1 MASRFLALPPPV
13 LGLLLLWA
21 GSIEAAPSPDPVT
34 DPKFAPAAERAQREA
49 DKVFRWILINGSQPK
64 RAPPTEAAEPAA
76 PAAAPAARR
85 QAPRTKPDEPRPA
98 AQGAKPPERLPA
110 ANDATPLV
118 RAAATAGSA
127 PAGPSRSASV
137 PPAPA
142 QAASRPAGA
151 SARAQGP
158 ANAAPAPAA
167 AAASATALPQGPGPA
182 AVAAVVEPVEDEPLI
197 LVHQVEPEFPAAI
210 LRRQQKGSVLVRFEV
225 QTDGSVLG
233 AEVVKTSNPRLNA
246 PALQAVSQW
255 RFKPLQQPQSG
266 TAELAY
272 DMQQMHN
279 E

>member
-1 MASRFLALPPPV
+1 MASRFPALPPPL

-21 GSIEAAPSPDPVT
+21 GSIEAAPSTDPVT

-64 RAPPTEAAEPAA
+64 RSAPAEAAEP
-76 PAAAPAARR
+76 AAPAARR
-85 QAPRTKPDEPRPA
+85 QAPRPKADEPRA
-98 AQGAKPPERLPA
+98 ATQGTKPPERLPA
-110 ANDATPLV
+110 ADQATPAG
-118 RAAATAGSA
+118 RAAATATSA
-127 PAGPSRSASV
+127 PRASSPSAST

-142 QAASRPAGA
+142 QAGSRPPGA
-151 SARAQGP
+151 AARAQVP
-158 ANAAPAPAA
+158 AIAAPVPATA
-167 AAASATALPQGPGPA
+167 SASATAQPQAPDPA
-182 AVAAVVEPVEDEPLI
+182 AMAAAVKPVEDEPLI

-210 LRRQQKGSVLVRFEV
+210 LRRQPKGSVLVRFEV

-255 RFKPLQQPQSG
+255 RFQPLQLPQSG

-272 DMQQMHN
+272 DLRQMLD